1 MTKRNV
7 QAVVEEENPVA
18 VGSVDL
24 SALADDFMEA
34 IRKTVGQE
42 KDVPAIPND
51 GLVVV
56 LKPNL
61 TFAGQVYPAGSIID
75 LKEEHYLL
83 ESDEHEN
90 AFLRNVRAGAEETK
104 DLAVWM
110 PKTNIKEAH
119 DLSYLVY
126 TEWLAELNAQ
136 SGLEALDA
144 QMGNIGATPSRSDAA
159 GVMTVQGVPV
169 KVEVGAKQ
177 PERVISLGARLGDD
191 S

>member
-1 MTKRNV
+1 MTKR
-7 QAVVEEENPVA
+7 EETEAAVA

-24 SALADDFMEA
+24 SALADGFLKA
-34 IRKTVGQE
+34 IRETVGQE

-56 LKPNL
+56 LMPNL

-75 LKEEHYLL
+75 LEEEHYLL

-104 DLAVWM
+104 DQAVWM
-110 PKTNIKEAH
+110 PKAEIKEAH
-119 DLSYLVY
+119 ELSYKTY
-126 TEWLAELNAQ
+126 TEWLIELNAR

-144 QMGNIGATPSRSDAA
+144 QIKNIGATPSRSDAA

-169 KVEVGAKQ
+169 KVEVGARQ

>member
-1 MTKRNV
+1 MTKREETE
-7 QAVVEEENPVA
+7 AVVA

-24 SALADDFMEA
+24 SALADGFLKA
-34 IRKTVGQE
+34 IRETVGQE

-56 LKPNL
+56 LMPNL

-75 LKEEHYLL
+75 MEEEHHLL

-110 PKTNIKEAH
+110 PKTEKTLQEAH
-119 DLSYLVY
+119 ELSYRVY
-126 TEWLAELNAQ
+126 TEWLTELNAR

-144 QMGNIGATPSRSDAA
+144 QIRNIGATPSRSDAA

-169 KVEVGAKQ
+169 RVEVGNKQ

>member
-1 MTKRNV
+1 MTKR
-7 QAVVEEENPVA
+7 EETEAAVA
-18 VGSVDL
+18 VGTVDL
-24 SALADDFMEA
+24 SALADGFLKA
-34 IRKTVGQE
+34 IRETVGQE

-56 LKPNL
+56 LMPNL

-75 LKEEHYLL
+75 LEEEHHLL

-104 DLAVWM
+104 SLAVWM
-110 PKTNIKEAH
+110 PKTKLQEAH
-119 DLSYLVY
+119 DLSYRTY
-126 TEWLAELNAQ
+126 TDWLADLNAQ

-144 QMGNIGATPSRSDAA
+144 QIKNIGATPSRSDAGA
-159 GVMTVQGVPV
+159 TAVVSGVPV
-169 KVEVGAKQ
+169 KVEVGARQ

>member
-1 MTKRNV
+1 MTKKEE
-7 QAVVEEENPVA
+7 AVVEAGA

-24 SALADDFMEA
+24 SALADGFMQA
-34 IRKTVGQE
+34 IRETVDRE
-42 KDVPAIPND
+42 RDVPAIPND

-75 LKEEHYLL
+75 LEEEHHLL

-90 AFLRNVRAGAEETK
+90 AFLRAVRAGVKEIEG
-104 DLAVWM
+104 LAVWM
-110 PKTNIKEAH
+110 PKAKLEEAH
-119 DLSYLVY
+119 DLSYKVY

-136 SGLEALDA
+136 SGIEALDA
-144 QMGNIGATPSRSDAA
+144 QVRNIGATPSRSDVTGAMA
-159 GVMTVQGVPV
+159 VQGAPV
-169 KVEVGAKQ
+169 RVEVGAAQ
-177 PERVISLGARLGDD
+177 PERVISLGARLGND